1 MQTMGNNL
9 NPETISETVE
19 ETVVDTVEETVENTL
34 GDLVEEK
41 SEESVEEDLSPA
53 EKLAK
58 LQTERMGNFKVT
70 LSYDDASY
78 LRNLLDKVEFKGPQQ
93 AYLLIISKLE
103 MTQICETLKTLPKES
118 RHNVE
123 ISAAAIESMS
133 FFINSKTGKGIDSAQ
148 RLFSASMQLRPAISH
163 INRIEDEIESLKNEN
178 GIS

>member
-9 NPETISETVE
+9 NPETISEV
-19 ETVVDTVEETVENTL
+19 VEETVEDTVENTIE
-34 GDLVEEK
+34 DLVEEK
-41 SEESVEEDLSPA
+41 TEELVEEENLSPA
-53 EKLAK
+53 DKLAK
-58 LQTERMGNFKVT
+58 LQIERMGNFNVT

-78 LRNLLDKVEFKGPQQ
+78 LKNLLDKVEFKGPQQ

-103 MTQICETLKTLPKES
+103 MTQICETIKGLPKES
-118 RHNVE
+118 RHSVE
-123 ISAAAIESMS
+123 ISAAAIESIS

-163 INRIEDEIESLKNEN
+163 INRIEDEIDALKKEN